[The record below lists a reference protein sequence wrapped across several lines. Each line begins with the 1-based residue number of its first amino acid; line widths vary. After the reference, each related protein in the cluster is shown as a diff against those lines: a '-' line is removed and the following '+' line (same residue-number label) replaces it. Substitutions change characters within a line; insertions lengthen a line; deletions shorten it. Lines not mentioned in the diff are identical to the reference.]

1 MVRWHTRPF
10 SYKSRLWQSCRKTN
24 GILISNTLHLFCVT
38 AVFRWTCVRC
48 SPGFV
53 IQLFRKRI
61 LVNKWHRLITVQ
73 MSFLS
78 PNRVKALNETQST
91 DPNQWPGLIFT
102 SSITGILKEGTL
114 IPWNRL
120 YNDSTNIIAYAMLY
134 NGNEMVIPS
143 SRLCLWCCRAQ
154 INKATKTPIRIA
166 PVTTPSIMYSMLSSG
181 FLCWYPGRPASSLSP
196 LSSPATPSLSYE
208 DSAIPRLALTL
219 NDGDNVDAGGH
230 WSVPFDNINTPT
242 NQQVHLVFLRH
253 WHAKVCMSMHQEP

>member
-1 MVRWHTRPF
+1 MLPF
-10 SYKSRLWQSCRKTN
+10 GFRHPLQSRCPSCHRTVSKLWMK
-24 GILISNTLHLFCVT
+24 H
-38 AVFRWTCVRC
+38 
-48 SPGFV
+48 
-53 IQLFRKRI
+53 
-61 LVNKWHRLITVQ
+61 
-73 MSFLS
+73 
-78 PNRVKALNETQST
+78 KALILT
-91 DPNQWPGLIFT
+91 
-102 SSITGILKEGTL
+102 TGILKEGTL

-242 NQQVHLVFLRH
+242 NKFT
-253 WHAKVCMSMHQEP
+253 